1 VLRLSGAPMQ
11 FHSEISG
18 RFRLEAVKLDENGE
32 EIPGSR
38 RVLADWF
45 DTLIT
50 TGGLDRLGVAYTSTV
65 WGICRVGSGS
75 TAPAITDTNLA
86 AQIAY
91 TTTIFSTTAGLDQ
104 VNGYI
109 WRREVY
115 QFAEGVAT
123 GNLAEVAT
131 SWLTSGT
138 GIFSRALIK
147 DSFGNPTTIT
157 VLADET
163 LRVIWE
169 VRQYYPM
176 TDRTG
181 SVVFTGNIGGT
192 YDWTSRVANLT
203 AGGNAWVLDS
213 EGGGL
218 EPIAGTIYN
227 GGDLGPITGLPTFI
241 ASSTMPTITLD
252 AYVNGTYQRTG
263 TFTIPL
269 ATANNAAGIT
279 SILFGSVRLGN
290 IFQLKFS
297 PSIPKTASDIVSLK
311 VGISWA
317 RR

>member
-1 VLRLSGAPMQ
+1 MQ

-18 RFRLEAVKLDENGE
+18 RFRLDAVKLDANGD
-32 EIPGSR
+32 EIPGSH

-45 DTLIT
+45 DNLIT
-50 TGGLDRLGVAYTSTV
+50 NGGLNRLGSAGTSGV

-75 TAPAITDTNLA
+75 TTPAITDTNLA
-86 AQIAY
+86 APIA
-91 TTTIFSTTAGLDQ
+91 FSNSIISTSAGLDA
-104 VNGYI
+104 VNAYI

-115 QFAEGVAT
+115 QFNEGVAT

-131 SWLTSGT
+131 SWLTTGT

-163 LRVIWE
+163 LRVTWE
-169 VRQYYPM
+169 VRQYYPT

-192 YDWTSRVANLT
+192 YDWTSRVADLT
-203 AGGNAWVLDS
+203 RGGNDWLLNS
-213 EGGGL
+213 GGGGL
-218 EPIAGTIYN
+218 DPIAGTIYN
-227 GGDLGPITGLPTFI
+227 GGDLGPITGRPTFT
-241 ASSTMPTITLD
+241 AQSAMPTITLD

-269 ATANNAAGIT
+269 ETANNAAGIT
-279 SILFGSVRLGN
+279 SIRFSSTRLGN
-290 IFQLKFS
+290 VFQLKFS

>member
-1 VLRLSGAPMQ
+1 MQ

-18 RFRLEAVKLDENGE
+18 RFRFDAVKLDANGE
-32 EIPGSR
+32 EIPGSH

-45 DTLIT
+45 DNLIT
-50 TGGLDRLGVAYTSTV
+50 NGGLDRLGVAGVAAV
-65 WGICRVGSGS
+65 WDICRVGSGS
-75 TAPAITDTNLA
+75 AAPAITDTNLA
-86 AQIAY
+86 AQIASSNS
-91 TTTIFSTTAGLDQ
+91 IFSTTAGLDS
-104 VNGYI
+104 VNAYI

-115 QFAEGVAT
+115 QFNEGVAT

-131 SWLTSGT
+131 SWLTTGA

-163 LRVIWE
+163 LRVTWE
-169 VRQYYPM
+169 VRQYYPT

-181 SVVFTGNIGGT
+181 SVVLTGNIGGT
-192 YDWTSRVANLT
+192 YDWTSRVSDLT
-203 AGGNAWVLDS
+203 RGGNYWLLNS
-213 EGGGL
+213 GGGGL

-227 GGDLGPITGLPTFI
+227 GGDLGPITDRPTFV
-241 ASSTMPTITLD
+241 AQSTMPTITLD

-269 ATANNAAGIT
+269 PTANNAAGIT
-279 SILFGSVRLGN
+279 SIIFGSIRLGN
-290 IFQLKFS
+290 VFQLKFT